1 MGPLTFAFGLFE
13 VREGAHRVVAV
24 GRGTLAAKDARQST
38 RLILQV
44 GVLDTVHVFV
54 KVRLLLPCQSGL
66 ALSVPFL
73 LEDPVELYS
82 LLPLLLP
89 SFGHGWQVAAA
100 AIRFWLLG
108 AVVISTCL
116 LQLGVLLRDGSIE
129 AQIILEVV
137 LLRRADAAASAH
149 P

>member
-1 MGPLTFAFGLFE
+1 MGPLTFALGLLQ

-24 GRGTLAAKDARQST
+24 GRGARTAKDARQAA

-44 GVLDTVHVFV
+44 WVLDTVHVFV

-66 ALSVPFL
+66 ALGVPFL

-89 SFGHGWQVAAA
+89 GFGHGWQVAAA
-100 AIRFWLLG
+100 AICFRLLG
-108 AVVISTCL
+108 AVVICTCL
-116 LQLGVLLRDGSIE
+116 L
-129 AQIILEVV
+129 
-137 LLRRADAAASAH
+137 
-149 P
+149 